1 MLLMLH
7 FAACHRSSPLQS
19 DLFHQK
25 TKLDVRDFH
34 ERVVPTYFHARSA
47 IVLGG
52 P

>member
-7 FAACHRSSPLQS
+7 FAAFHRSSPLQS

-25 TKLDVRDFH
+25 TKLDVQDSH
-34 ERVVPTYFHARSA
+34 ERVVPTYCRARSA